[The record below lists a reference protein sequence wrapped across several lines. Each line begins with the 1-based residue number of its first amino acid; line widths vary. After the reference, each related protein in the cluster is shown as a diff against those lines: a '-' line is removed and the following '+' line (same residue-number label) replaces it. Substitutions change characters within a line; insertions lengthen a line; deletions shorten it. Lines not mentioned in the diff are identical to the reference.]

1 MDQIP
6 SDPSEARRKKRRRAL
21 LAVLLSASLATLGA
35 GAVSLAQFTD
45 TDASAGTWTTGTIVL
60 GVSPNPAFTAT
71 NIFPGD
77 SGTQTM
83 AVNNTGTGALR
94 YALSSAATNTDG
106 KGLAAQMTLTIQ
118 AGTCAAPGA
127 TLYTGPLDAAA
138 FGSNAQGADAGD
150 RNVAAGATDNLCFSW
165 DFPLASDN
173 TFQAATTTAT
183 FTFDAEQTANNP

>member
-1 MDQIP
+1 MDQTTL
-6 SDPSEARRKKRRRAL
+6 DPSAARRTKRRRAL

-60 GVSPNPAFTAT
+60 GVTPSPAFTVA
-71 NIFPGD
+71 NMFPGA

-83 AVNNTGTGALR
+83 VVHNNGTGDLR
-94 YALSSAATNTDG
+94 YSMTSSATNTDG
-106 KGLAAQMTLTIQ
+106 KGLAAQMNLTIQ
-118 AGTCAAPGA
+118 LGTCAAPGG
-127 TLYTGPLDAAA
+127 TLYTGSLVGAA

-150 RNVAAGATDNLCFSW
+150 QAVVAGGTDNLCFSW
-165 DFPLASDN
+165 DFPLGSDN
-173 TFQAATTTAT
+173 TYQAATTTAT